1 MILVEI
7 CVHDEFLKEELYGVI
22 SMTTTYIEK
31 RENELKHRA
40 EVAERDA
47 LDFKERAEVAERDV
61 LDFKERAEV
70 AERDALDA
78 KRKVLE
84 ANDLLK
90 EISDNIDDG
99 GNLNQTT
106 IKKLLSVTN
115 KL

>member
-31 RENELKHRA
+31 RENELKH
-40 EVAERDA
+40 
-47 LDFKERAEVAERDV
+47 RAEVAERDV

>member
-47 LDFKERAEVAERDV
+47 LD
-61 LDFKERAEV
+61 
-70 AERDALDA
+70 A

-84 ANDLLK
+84 ANELLK

>member
-1 MILVEI
+1 M
-7 CVHDEFLKEELYGVI
+7 I

-40 EVAERDA
+40 EVAE
-47 LDFKERAEVAERDV
+47 KDV

-70 AERDALDA
+70 AEKDALDA

-84 ANDLLK
+84 ANELLK

-106 IKKLLSVTN
+106 IKKLLSVTS

>member
-40 EVAERDA
+40 EVAEKDA
-47 LDFKERAEVAERDV
+47 LDFKERAEVAE
-61 LDFKERAEV
+61 K
-70 AERDALDA
+70 DALDA

>member
-47 LDFKERAEVAERDV
+47 LD
-61 LDFKERAEV
+61 
-70 AERDALDA
+70 A
-78 KRKVLE
+78 KRKGLE

-106 IKKLLSVTN
+106 IKKLLSVTS